1 VKGLRVIAGAHRGRR
16 LRAPR
21 GLATRPTG
29 ARVREAL
36 FSILGD
42 LVGSRVLD
50 LYAGSGALGIEALS
64 RGADTVVFVEHDRAA
79 LECIREN
86 LAEIGISE
94 KARVLPVTVSAAMK
108 SVASEGPA
116 AFDLDFCDPP
126 WEFLERATNELA
138 RLASSTALAG
148 AARNVLEHDARDEAP
163 SVPGLVAYDRRR
175 WGDTAASFFR
185 AAVRMMDH

>member
-1 VKGLRVIAGAHRGRR
+1 MKNLRVIAGAHRGRR

-42 LVGSRVLD
+42 LAGSRVLD

-64 RGADTVVFVEHDRAA
+64 RGADSVVFVEHERAA
-79 LECIREN
+79 LDCIREN
-86 LAEIGISE
+86 LAEIGLSA
-94 KARVLPVTVSAAMK
+94 KARVMPVTVSVALK
-108 SVASEGPA
+108 SVGSEGFS
-116 AFDLDFCDPP
+116 AFDLVFCDPP
-126 WEFLERATNELA
+126 WEFLDHATNELG
-138 RLASSTALAG
+138 RLASSKVLATR
-148 AARNVLEHDARDEAP
+148 ARIVLEHDARDSDP

-175 WGDTAASFFR
+175 WGDTAVSFFR
-185 AAVRMMDH
+185 AAVRMMEH

>member
-1 VKGLRVIAGAHRGRR
+1 VKNLRVIAGAHRGRR
-16 LRAPR
+16 LRTPP

-42 LVGSRVLD
+42 LTGSRVLD

-64 RGADTVVFVEHDRAA
+64 RGADSVVFVEHDRAA

-94 KARVLPVTVSAAMK
+94 KARVMPVTVS
-108 SVASEGPA
+108 VALKRVGSEGPSP
-116 AFDLDFCDPP
+116 FDLVFCDPP
-126 WEFLERATNELA
+126 WEFLDRAANELG
-138 RLASSTALAG
+138 RLASSDVLATE
-148 AARNVLEHDARDEAP
+148 ARIVLEHDARDSDP

-175 WGDTAASFFR
+175 WGDTAMSFFR
-185 AAVRMMDH
+185 ASAEG